1 MIDFVENHF
10 ESSENYCYLAAHTAE
25 QIYSP
30 RTEFY
35 YRQLEL
41 LHTWNIKIH
50 RTGID
55 DGDKNSRNRS
65 NF

>member
-41 LHTWNIKIH
+41 LHT
-50 RTGID
+50 
-55 DGDKNSRNRS
+55 
-65 NF
+65 